1 MESDRGTPGINGKRS
16 RRSRCLDADS
26 TTTAED
32 MLRRGREYTE
42 WQTHQVLWDLL
53 EMDIGRSSSTLV
65 RSVVP
70 RITEMGEQR
79 QKSKRT
85 AYLVGS
91 DVGFGVSRMLGT
103 LVSETNFRI
112 KVFWDKEQA
121 VRWLREDQEL

>member
-1 MESDRGTPGINGKRS
+1 
-16 RRSRCLDADS
+16 
-26 TTTAED
+26 
-32 MLRRGREYTE
+32 
-42 WQTHQVLWDLL
+42 
-53 EMDIGRSSSTLV
+53 MDIGRSSSTLV

-103 LVSETNFRI
+103 LVSETNFRT